1 MLTEIEVEDG
11 QVSHEDHSNQSQYS
25 QDGSQDRK
33 HSVWHSSSKYPQ
45 SFITGRTIGRE
56 VTVIV
61 EIVPAS
67 KIEDEKGCVV
77 EQHHHS
83 SKEGRR
89 NGGYEPSVREEGI
102 SKEIEV
108 SNDSHDTDEDTRIE
122 LTCSSLYR
130 CSCSATC
137 SDDQNPS
144 HTCRTIDSASHS
156 SSYAW
161 QKGIHSHLQ
170 NYTILH
176 NNLHI
181 YLT

>member
-1 MLTEIEVEDG
+1 MEDG
-11 QVSHEDHSNQSQYS
+11 QVSHKYHSNQTQYS

-33 HSVWHSSSKYPQ
+33 YSIWHSSSKYPQ
-45 SFITGRTIGRE
+45 SFITGRAIGRE
-56 VTVIV
+56 VTVV
-61 EIVPAS
+61 AEVVTAS

-77 EQHHHS
+77 EQQHHS

-102 SKEIEV
+102 STEMEV
-108 SNDSHDTDEDTRIE
+108 SSDSYDDE

-144 HTCRTIDSASHS
+144 HTCHTIDSASHL
-156 SSYAW
+156 SSYTW
-161 QKGIHSHLQ
+161 QKGIPSHLQ
-170 NYTILH
+170 NYTFSITT
-176 NNLHI
+176 
-181 YLT
+181 YTST